1 MILAPTDAVDV
12 QRELAA
18 MRAEVA
24 AIRTRMQDGW
34 LDELRAEQVRGVV
47 RDALADSATR
57 ASFLES
63 EWTAGYAGAAGGGAY
78 VRAADGSA
86 SIHLTAATQVRFVA
100 ASAYGPDVRGFPVR
114 NTRWGMENKTVL
126 VALSGNLY
134 DRSITYLA
142 AVGYTSQSNRFIVIP
157 DQFRLVY
164 ASLRKDVGDGWAV
177 SVGLQ
182 NVPWDI
188 ESTMFG
194 SSRLMAGDYSI
205 FNYRFGVGKQ
215 PGASVRH
222 RSDSVRTVAGI
233 YTQAG
238 DLTLGWDD
246 PANLSFV
253 FATRTEVKWGADW
266 SELEVESSAP
276 GDVPGFIAG
285 LGFMWSGA
293 RGTNPQPPTSTLAT
307 PAAAGFTAD
316 ARAVLGGTTL
326 IGQFALMRDAVGSP
340 ELGWTCGANAQA
352 SAYLT
357 TQLEAFAE
365 GSWTDDVP
373 VPWIAQAGVNLHLD
387 PRVLKLTCKVI
398 VPFGPGDVNG
408 IRAIAGGLG
417 IAQADNDASFV
428 AQLQVNY

>member
-1 MILAPTDAVDV
+1 
-12 QRELAA
+12 
-18 MRAEVA
+18 
-24 AIRTRMQDGW
+24 
-34 LDELRAEQVRGVV
+34 VRLNIM
-47 RDALADSATR
+47 AQT
-57 ASFLES
+57 
-63 EWTAGYAGAAGGGAY
+63 
-78 VRAADGSA
+78 
-86 SIHLTAATQVRFVA
+86 RFVA
-100 ASAYGPDVRGFPVR
+100 AAASGPGGTAAIDQ
-114 NTRWGMENKTVL
+114 TRWGFETRRLNIGLGGTIVDPS
-126 VALSGNLY
+126 LSYEFLFS
-134 DRSITYLA
+134 DQ
-142 AVGYTSQSNRFIVIP
+142 SQTDRFISVP
-157 DQFRLVY
+157 NTLRPLY
-164 ASLRKDVGDGWAV
+164 AWVCKDFGHGWSAT
-177 SVGLQ
+177 VGLQ

-194 SSRLMAGDYSI
+194 SSRLMTGDYSI

-222 RSDSVRTVAGI
+222 RNDSVRTVAGI